1 MKVFSSPVRASFSR
15 SVRPGLRSREYR
27 RLRRLLLAGMCGIAG
42 AAGLQAANISFDRGP
57 ANTGTEWGVAENWLG
72 DVLPSATDN
81 AYFDTPSTTLTV
93 SLDANREIYQL
104 FFTGANTAYT
114 IGSAGDVGSG
124 HTLTLA
130 HVKRNISAGG
140 LQTIAANVALSADS
154 STWEVNAGSNNRL
167 NVTGVISG
175 TGKSLNKWG
184 GGTLTLANANTFDGG
199 VAVNFGTLALNF
211 NDGLA
216 PSSNI
221 IAASNTLTIGGGI
234 LELTGKAGQSVTQAF
249 AGTVLT
255 AGKANFTIVNGSTT
269 NTRTLLDLGA
279 ITREPGGTVAFTQP
293 TGTGANSTVAANN
306 GYTSS
311 TANDASGIL
320 GAYATVGTEW
330 ATNNGDNIVAYTGYA
345 DLAGAGPS
353 LSNSPTSN
361 VRVTSGS
368 TGDVSQGG
376 GTTTI
381 NTLRVT
387 DAAARVVTI
396 GAANTLRFGAVGG
409 VLATGTGGLTLGA
422 SGDAGTITA
431 GGADD
436 TAGELII
443 HNTTAVGINATV
455 ADNGTGAVALVK
467 TGAGITTLN
476 AATSHTGGT
485 FVNQGTLTLAG
496 GNNTLLADRQI
507 VVAGGTGSGGV
518 ATLNL
523 GGTTQDSSGVLIISG
538 GAFNGSSVMVGGG
551 VISNGV
557 LNKTGS
563 NIDARGG
570 TISAQITG
578 DAGIDKT
585 TSGTFV
591 FANTAH
597 NTFTGTTTIS
607 EGTVRAGVGGNFI
620 AVSGDLIV
628 GTSGGGLAASYT
640 AASDT
645 VTFTKTRNLTVYEN
659 GSVNFGN
666 AAQHVGDSGAGITV
680 IGGTVSGSQVY
691 QQSTVQMTG
700 GTWGATTYGGNNSF
714 TTHASA
720 TTSTISGNLNA
731 TAAKTFTVADG
742 AAAVDLLVTGNIGG
756 SSTSADVTKAGDGLM
771 SVVGAKSYQGIT
783 TINGGIYQVD
793 TLANAGVNSGLGN
806 TTDLASRLVINSG
819 TLRYVGA
826 ATSTDRNFTI
836 QTGGATLDASG
847 TGAVAFTNT
856 AAIVLSGTNTART
869 LTLTGTNTDAN
880 TLAGILGNNGTGA
893 TTLDKNGV
901 GTWVL
906 DAVNTYTGAT
916 NVNDGRLAL
925 GASASI
931 ASGSALNIGSTAVFD
946 VSAKSAY
953 SIGTGGVAITIAGG
967 SAGLFDAGSAD
978 LTLGNAL
985 TFNFSGSSFA
995 SSYDLFDF
1003 GSQTGDFSSITLTGS
1018 ISGSLVLSEADTWT
1032 GVVGDYTFSFS
1043 EANGVLSVTAVPEPA
1058 TFALL
1063 GGLGVLALACA
1074 RRRRA

>member
-1 MKVFSSPVRASFSR
+1 
-15 SVRPGLRSREYR
+15 
-27 RLRRLLLAGMCGIAG
+27 MCGIAG

-130 HVKRNISAGG
+130 HVKRNITAGSV
-140 LQTIAANVALSADS
+140 QTIAANVALSADS
-154 STWEVNAGSNNRL
+154 SIWEVNAGFNSSL

-175 TGKSLNKWG
+175 IGKSLNKWG

-199 VAVNFGTLALNF
+199 VAVQFGTLALNF
-211 NDGLA
+211 NDSLA
-216 PSSNI
+216 PTSNI
-221 IAASNTLTIGGGI
+221 IAASNTLTMGGGI
-234 LELTGKAGQSVTQAF
+234 LALTGKVGQSVTQTF
-249 AGTVLT
+249 AGTTLT
-255 AGKANFTIVNGSTT
+255 ASNSGFTIANGNTA

-279 ITREPGGTVAFTQP
+279 ISRSTGAVVSFTQP
-293 TGTGANSTVAANN
+293 TGTGNSTVAANN
-306 GYTSS
+306 GYTTS

-320 GAYATVGTEW
+320 GAYATVGTDW
-330 ATNNGDNIVAYTGYA
+330 ATNNGTNIVAYTGYT

-353 LSNSPTSN
+353 LSNAPTSN
-361 VRVTSGS
+361 IRVTSGS
-368 TGDVSQGG
+368 TGDVGQGA

-381 NTLRVT
+381 NTLRVN
-387 DAAARVVTI
+387 DAAARTVTI
-396 GAANTLRFGAVGG
+396 GTGNTLRFGAVGG

-455 ADNGTGAVALVK
+455 ADNGAGAVALVK
-467 TGAGITTLN
+467 TGAGTTTLN
-476 AATSHTGGT
+476 AATTHTGGT
-485 FVNQGTLTLAG
+485 FVSQGTLTLAG
-496 GNNTLLADRQI
+496 GDNTLLADRQI

-523 GGTTQDSSGVLIISG
+523 GGTTQDSSGVLVISG
-538 GAFNGSSVMVGGG
+538 GALNSGFPPAMVGGG

-570 TISAQITG
+570 TLSAQITG

-585 TSGTFV
+585 TSGAFV

-597 NTFTGTTTIS
+597 NTFTGVTTIR
-607 EGTVRAGVGGNFI
+607 EGEVRTGVAGNFI

-628 GTSGGGLAASYT
+628 GTSEGGLSASYI
-640 AASDT
+640 AAANT
-645 VTFTKTRNLTVYEN
+645 VTFSSTSNLTVYGN
-659 GSVNFGN
+659 GAVNFGN
-666 AAQHVGDSGAGITV
+666 AAQNIGASGGIITV
-680 IGGTVSGSQVY
+680 IGGTVSGTQVY

-700 GTWGATTYGGNNSF
+700 GTWAASNAGNNNSF
-714 TTHASA
+714 NINANAETA
-720 TTSTISGNLNA
+720 TISGSLGA
-731 TAAKTFTVADG
+731 TNAKTFTVADG
-742 AAAVDLLVTGNIGG
+742 AAAVDLLVTGNIAG
-756 SSTSADVTKAGDGLM
+756 SGSNLTKAGDGLM
-771 SVVGAKSYQGIT
+771 SVVGAKSYTGIT

-806 TTDLASRLVINSG
+806 TTNLASRLVINSG

-847 TGAVAFTNT
+847 TGAVSFTNT
-856 AAIVLSGTNTART
+856 AAIVLSGSNTART
-869 LTLTGTNTDAN
+869 FTLTGTNTDAN

-953 SIGTGGVAITIAGG
+953 ALGTGGVAIAIAGG

-995 SSYDLFDF
+995 NSYDLFDF
-1003 GSQTGDFSSITLTGS
+1003 GSQTGDFSSVTLTGS
-1018 ISGSLVLSEADTWT
+1018 ISGSLMLSEADTWT
-1032 GVVGDYTFSFS
+1032 GIVGDYTFSFS
-1043 EANGVLSVTAVPEPA
+1043 EASGVLSVTAVPEPA

-1063 GGLGVLALACA
+1063 GGLGALALACG